1 MRRDLRFRVRVVVA
15 FVVVGCPSYAHT
27 MTDGLMITTF
37 APESFNDATLVG
49 VFDSGSAEWHE
60 ARKSGVGGSEIG
72 TICGLNP
79 WESAFALWAK
89 RTGQIPDPELT
100 GWSIRFGKA
109 FEEPILGLWAEE
121 HPEFEV
127 FTTGTYRDRGGVLI
141 ANPDALAR
149 HRESGEWVV
158 VEVKTSRGSWRE
170 VPPHYEAQ
178 VQHYMDVLG
187 LKKAVIVGVVGWDW
201 HESWV
206 EFDEFAADSQ
216 RAAAGRF
223 WAHLEEM
230 KQPEWDGSKATYE
243 AVRYMHPAI
252 DDDSVDLGDL
262 GGQLLSAQDSVL
274 TAEGKLNEL
283 KSKVLDMMG
292 NAKYGYIVDHQDER
306 VLVAQRQARGQGV
319 PWLVIKGRK

>member
-1 MRRDLRFRVRVVVA
+1 MVVCGRA
-15 FVVVGCPSYAHT
+15 YAEL
-27 MTDGLMITTF
+27 MTDRRQFATF
-37 APESFNDATLVG
+37 APESFNEASLLG
-49 VFDSGSAEWHE
+49 VFDDGSEEWLE
-60 ARKSGVGGSEIG
+60 ARRSGIGGSEIG

-109 FEEPILGLWAEE
+109 FEEPILGLWADE
-121 HPEFEV
+121 HPEYEV
-127 FTTGTYRDRGGVLI
+127 FRTGTYRDRDGVLI

-149 HRESGEWVV
+149 HVESGEWVV

-187 LKKAVIVGVVGWDW
+187 LKRAVVVGVVGWDW

-206 EFDEFAADSQ
+206 DYDKFLADSQ
-216 RAAAGRF
+216 RASAGRF
-223 WAHLEEM
+223 WDHLQEM
-230 KQPEWDGSKATYE
+230 KQPDWDGSKATYE

-252 DDDSVDLGDL
+252 DDDSVDLDAL
-262 GGQLLSAQDSVL
+262 GHELLAAYEAQVD
-274 TAEGKLNEL
+274 AEGRLNEV

-292 NAKYGYIVDHQDER
+292 NAKYGYITDHQDER

>member
-1 MRRDLRFRVRVVVA
+1 MVVCGQA
-15 FVVVGCPSYAHT
+15 YAEP
-27 MTDGLMITTF
+27 MTDRTDFATF
-37 APESFNDATLVG
+37 APEKFNDATLLG
-49 VFDSGSAEWHE
+49 VFDDGSEEWLE
-60 ARKSGVGGSEIG
+60 ARRSGIGGSEIG

-109 FEEPILGLWAEE
+109 FEEPILGLWAAE
-121 HPEFEV
+121 HPEYDV
-127 FTTGTYRDRGGVLI
+127 YRTGTYLDRDGVLI
-141 ANPDALAR
+141 ANPDALAK
-149 HRESGEWVV
+149 HHETGEWVV

-187 LKKAVIVGVVGWDW
+187 LKKAVVVGVVGWDW
-201 HESWV
+201 HESWLDY
-206 EFDEFAADSQ
+206 DEFLADAQ
-216 RAAAGRF
+216 RASAGRF
-223 WAHLEEM
+223 WDHLQEM
-230 KQPEWDGSKATYE
+230 KKPDWDGSKATYE
-243 AVRYMHPAI
+243 AVRYMHPSI
-252 DDDSVDLGDL
+252 DDDSVDLDAL
-262 GGQLLSAQDSVL
+262 GHELLAAQEAMSD
-274 TAEGKLNEL
+274 AEGRLNEV

-292 NAKYGYIVDHQDER
+292 NAKYGYITDHQDER